1 MGKKLTY
8 ESIKNYIDDEIT
20 GNGCKLSTTEEEFNQ
35 EKIKQNKNNS
45 HVSLNLKCK
54 CGNDFTKSYDAFK
67 YSKKQCNKCSGL
79 ERPTIEYIKY
89 FIEIESKSNCK
100 LISTEYIDAHKL
112 LELECNCGNPFKKNW
127 NKFYSANQRTCNDC
141 SNKLSGEK
149 SKTPYEEIK
158 NYIEIESK
166 SGCELITSKDKY
178 IDTNTDINIKC
189 KCGNYF
195 QTTFHQF
202 KSEQSKK
209 RQCDEC
215 GNKARGIKLSKPYE
229 EVKITIENTGCEL
242 LTKICDYKNA
252 DSFLKIKCNCGNPF
266 TTSYSLFNRHTNP
279 QNKCEEC
286 RSAIFRRLVK
296 VPYDEVIGIFKDE
309 NCKLLVSEEEYY
321 AVREDDKLEYKCS
334 CGNTSRISLAKFKY
348 GGRCNNCSE
357 KHRYTY
363 EEVKSIVEAVE
374 GYKLLSTEYIGCKEY
389 LDIQCDKGHPFPMT
403 FTSFNSGGHRCP
415 ICNIGGNYKYDLEIA
430 KEIFKAENCELLAK
444 EYINTDIPMPY
455 ICSCGKLSTIA
466 LKEFMHGQR
475 CKECG
480 YKKTGDKL
488 RTPYIEVI
496 NLFKDNDCELLTP
509 ENEIQNGKTKVKYI
523 CSCGNPDEVTIEKFK
538 AGERCNKCKQ
548 QRVEEIFLEKYGYKS
563 VLSNPEIREKIRQ
576 TLYKNGTAPCSKQQI
591 YINQLIGG
599 ELNYPLRNLSL
610 DIAFPEEMIYLEYDG
625 GGHENNIIFGTM
637 SKDDFIKKE
646 RNRTYGLLR
655 SGWKEIRIISRNDNI
670 PSDQII
676 LEILSYARTYLNQNH
691 HYIKFDIDNNKI
703 INSQGEFDFDYG
715 ELRKI
720 KLTDLKEAI

>member
-45 HVSLNLKCK
+45 HVNLNLKCK

-112 LELECNCGNPFKKNW
+112 LELECSCGMPFKKNW
-127 NKFYSANQRTCNDC
+127 NKFYSANQRTCNNC

-149 SKTPYEEIK
+149 SKIPYEEIK

-178 IDTNTDINIKC
+178 VDTNTDVDIKC

-229 EVKITIENTGCEL
+229 EVKYIIESKGCKLITTIDNYNNVNSILNIE
-242 LTKICDYKNA
+242 
-252 DSFLKIKCNCGNPF
+252 CNCGNPF
-266 TTSYSLFNRHTNP
+266 ETSFSVFNREIGAK
-279 QNKCEEC
+279 NKCDEC
-286 RSAIFRRLVK
+286 TFINFMKLTK
-296 VPYDEVIGIFKDE
+296 IPYIEVCNIFKNE
-309 NCKLLVSEEEYY
+309 NCELLTTEQEYY
-321 AVREDDKLEYKCS
+321 SIQEDNKLRYKCS
-334 CGNTSRISLAKFKY
+334 CGNDKARITLAKFKN
-348 GGRCNNCSE
+348 GGRCRKCLRERVKNTNLKNNG
-357 KHRYTY
+357 
-363 EEVKSIVEAVE
+363 VEYPA
-374 GYKLLSTEYIGCKEY
+374 
-389 LDIQCDKGHPFPMT
+389 Q
-403 FTSFNSGGHRCP
+403 N
-415 ICNIGGNYKYDLEIA
+415 
-430 KEIFKAENCELLAK
+430 KEILAK
-444 EYINTDIPMPY
+444 
-455 ICSCGKLSTIA
+455 
-466 LKEFMHGQR
+466 Q
-475 CKECG
+475 
-480 YKKTGDKL
+480 
-488 RTPYIEVI
+488 
-496 NLFKDNDCELLTP
+496 
-509 ENEIQNGKTKVKYI
+509 
-523 CSCGNPDEVTIEKFK
+523 
-538 AGERCNKCKQ
+538 
-548 QRVEEIFLEKYGYKS
+548 
-563 VLSNPEIREKIRQ
+563 RQ
-576 TLYKNGTAPCSKQQI
+576 TMYKNGTAPCSRQQI

-637 SKDDFIKKE
+637 TKDDFVKRE

-655 SGWKEIRIISRNDNI
+655 SGWKEIRIISKIDNL
-670 PSDQII
+670 PSDQTI
-676 LEILSYARTYLNQNH
+676 LEILSYARTYLKNH

-703 INSQGEFDFDYG
+703 INSQGEFNYDFG

>member
-1 MGKKLTY
+1 MSIGKKLTY
-8 ESIKNYIDDEIT
+8 EGIKNYIDDKIT

-35 EKIKQNKNNS
+35 EKIIQSKNNS
-45 HVSLNLKCK
+45 HVNLNLKCK
-54 CGNDFTKSYDAFK
+54 CGKDFIKSYDAFK

-89 FIEIESKSNCK
+89 FIEVESKSNCK

-112 LELECNCGNPFKKNW
+112 LELECSCGNPFKKNW

-158 NYIEIESK
+158 HYIEIESK
-166 SGCELITSKDKY
+166 SDCELITTEDEY
-178 IDTNTDINIKC
+178 VNTHIDVDIKC

-229 EVKITIENTGCEL
+229 EVKYIIESKGCKLITTIDNYNNVNSILNIE
-242 LTKICDYKNA
+242 
-252 DSFLKIKCNCGNPF
+252 CNCGNPF
-266 TTSYSLFNRHTNP
+266 ETSFSVFNREIGAK
-279 QNKCEEC
+279 NKCDEC
-286 RSAIFRRLVK
+286 TFINFIKLTK
-296 VPYDEVIGIFKDE
+296 IPYIEVCNIFKNE
-309 NCKLLVSEEEYY
+309 NCELLTTEQEYY
-321 AVREDDKLEYKCS
+321 SIQEDNKLRYKCS
-334 CGNTSRISLAKFKY
+334 CGNDKARITLAKFKN
-348 GGRCNNCSE
+348 GGRCRKCLRERVKNTNLKNNG
-357 KHRYTY
+357 
-363 EEVKSIVEAVE
+363 VEYPA
-374 GYKLLSTEYIGCKEY
+374 
-389 LDIQCDKGHPFPMT
+389 Q
-403 FTSFNSGGHRCP
+403 N
-415 ICNIGGNYKYDLEIA
+415 
-430 KEIFKAENCELLAK
+430 KEILAK
-444 EYINTDIPMPY
+444 
-455 ICSCGKLSTIA
+455 
-466 LKEFMHGQR
+466 Q
-475 CKECG
+475 
-480 YKKTGDKL
+480 
-488 RTPYIEVI
+488 
-496 NLFKDNDCELLTP
+496 
-509 ENEIQNGKTKVKYI
+509 
-523 CSCGNPDEVTIEKFK
+523 
-538 AGERCNKCKQ
+538 
-548 QRVEEIFLEKYGYKS
+548 
-563 VLSNPEIREKIRQ
+563 RQ
-576 TLYKNGTAPCSKQQI
+576 TLYKNGTAPRSRQQI

-637 SKDDFIKKE
+637 TKDDFVKRE

-655 SGWKEIRIISRNDNI
+655 SGWKEIRIISKIDNL
-670 PSDQII
+670 PSDQTI
-676 LEILSYARTYLNQNH
+676 LEILSYARTYLKNH

-703 INSQGEFDFDYG
+703 INSQGEFNYDFG